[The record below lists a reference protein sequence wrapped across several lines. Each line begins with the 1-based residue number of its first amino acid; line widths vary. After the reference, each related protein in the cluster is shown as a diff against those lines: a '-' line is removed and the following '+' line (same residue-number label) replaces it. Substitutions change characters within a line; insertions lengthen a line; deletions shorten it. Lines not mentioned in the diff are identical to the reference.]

1 MPDTSGSLIGRAAFA
16 ACLAFVSAP
25 RLFAQPADPSAVSGP
40 DFLTRY
46 AFHLSANALAID
58 DPRFTWD
65 VHFGGELDLVDYV
78 KGRITGVADYEA
90 ILGNEFRA
98 FDPNQS
104 YYLLEVSSSY
114 RIGRV
119 EVAGLFHHVSRH
131 LGDRAKRES
140 IAWNVLG
147 GRAMGQ
153 TTVAG
158 LSIDGHVEAG
168 SVVEH
173 AFVDYTWTGDV
184 DVTVRRRLA
193 ARVGVFGHGVGTFY
207 GVDGTNPGRGTQRG
221 GLFEGGLRFEGRG
234 GALELFAGV
243 ERRVDADPLEQLP
256 LRWGLAGFRFLSK

>member
-1 MPDTSGSLIGRAAFA
+1 MRRAALA
-16 ACLAFVSAP
+16 ACLFLGFAS
-25 RLFAQPADPSAVSGP
+25 RLLAQTADPPAATGA

-65 VHFGGELDLVDYV
+65 VHFGGDLDVIDYV
-78 KGRITGVADYEA
+78 KGRLTGVADYEA

-114 RIGRV
+114 RFRCV
-119 EVAGLFHHVSRH
+119 EVAGMFHHVSRH
-131 LGDRAKRES
+131 LGDREKRES

-147 GRAMGQ
+147 AKAMGQ
-153 TTVAG
+153 TTIAG

-168 SVVEH
+168 GVVEH
-173 AFVDYTWTGDV
+173 AFVDYTWTSDI
-184 DVTVRRRLA
+184 DVTVRRRLNTRA
-193 ARVGVFGHGVGTFY
+193 GLFAHGVGTFY
-207 GVDGTNPGRGTQRG
+207 GVDGTVSGRSTQRG

-234 GALELFAGV
+234 AVLEIFAGV
-243 ERRVDADPLEQLP
+243 ERRIDADPLEQVP
-256 LRWGLAGFRFLSK
+256 QTWGLAGFRLLNR